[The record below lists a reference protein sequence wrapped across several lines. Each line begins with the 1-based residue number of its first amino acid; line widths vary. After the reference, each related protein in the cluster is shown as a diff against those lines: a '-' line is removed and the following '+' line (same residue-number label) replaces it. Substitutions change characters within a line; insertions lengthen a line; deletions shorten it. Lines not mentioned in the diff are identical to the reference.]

1 MDTSLF
7 IPKYFCEYM
16 ITLTFFHSC
25 TGDYYFYY
33 SDISQKVLKKSQV
46 STILCFGGQFPD
58 VPEQYKTWFFNLVK
72 ETPTDVTLYC
82 GVRFVWDSFLF
93 KISQFLYKICIT
105 LAFNIHPS
113 YFRFCLLS
121 HLLKP
126 RFSKN
131 ALQFWK
137 TVDWRLSTLISI
149 SWN

>member
-1 MDTSLF
+1 MRV
-7 IPKYFCEYM
+7 
-16 ITLTFFHSC
+16 H
-25 TGDYYFYY
+25 DYTYIFPFVHGRLLLLEFYY
-33 SDISQKVLKKSQV
+33 SDISQKVLNKSQV